1 MVVVVK
7 DRVCR
12 QCGMVFRGGPRAWYC
27 PDCRA
32 ERQHD
37 ADARYRSKGRK
48 ADRPLGSIDHCTVC
62 GNPYTVKAA
71 RQKYCPDCAKEAVRA
86 ADRPKS
92 RQWNQ
97 EHKETYYPDKNAQ
110 RREARKR
117 DSEKAHEKDKTY
129 RQRRKTRSKK
139 QSPEE

>member
-7 DRVCR
+7 ERICR
-12 QCGMVFRGGPRAWYC
+12 QCGAVFQGGPRAWYC

-71 RQKYCPDCAKEAVRA
+71 RQKYCPACAHDAVRA
-86 ADRPKS
+86 ADQPMS

-97 EHKETYYPDKNAQ
+97 EHKDSYYPDKNAQ
-110 RREARKR
+110 RREARKQ
-117 DSEKAHEKDKTY
+117 DPEKAREKDKIY

-139 QSPEE
+139 QPPEE